1 MIRKLFISKLF
12 LILWVAVG
20 FAQTENIRI
29 EVRDLP
35 LNAVLLH
42 LREKY
47 DFHLSYSENQVARY
61 KITASQTFSSKEE
74 TLKFLLEG
82 LPFQLKKIDD
92 VFVIIPEKKKT
103 KDSPP
108 SNQTRITGQIIE
120 AGSSEPLPFSQI
132 MINNQPLLSDVSGNF
147 SFLSTDE
154 NSFRLRIS
162 HLGYYIYD
170 TLLYAGINQQFKLY
184 PSNFVLPEIVVQDS
198 KVERATMVGEK
209 AGKITIN
216 HNIARFLPGQ
226 GDNSVFNLIRLMP
239 GIQAAGEQ
247 SEDLLIWGSYE
258 GQNLVTFDE
267 FTLFGL
273 KNYNDNISV
282 VNPFLV
288 KNIEILK
295 GGFETKYGNRVGG
308 IVNITA
314 KNGNMQKPVISLN
327 INPTTL
333 NGMVEIPLFGK
344 SSLQMAYRQTYYN
357 LYQSGDFNIFAPT
370 RQTSGKNGNPVMHR
384 NVTFDTEVLPDNYQF
399 RDMNLK
405 YSFNFDRGDQFYV
418 SMYGGGDYF
427 RLLADASVTRE
438 VDMTPNMGQHIKTP
452 TVLNVNM
459 QDEEKNRQFGASG
472 FYNRKWSDKL
482 VSKFVITHSD
492 FSKKLTDDISVVNSK
507 TQNTLNTYQINTTNT
522 ALENS
527 LRIENIL
534 TFLNGHQ
541 LEFGAGFYNNEAQI
555 HLNTS
560 ILTNLTNDTTHLY
573 RSNRIFAYAQDN
585 LPIGE
590 HFLLKSGIRI
600 NQSLS
605 NNQFVAEPRLSASY
619 QFNERFKLNVSWG
632 RYHQY
637 IYKVANIDR
646 SQNYTYLWVTNNT
659 SVPLLNATH
668 WIGELNYFKND
679 LTLNLQAYYKPTGN
693 LTERVFEQR
702 TMKRITVE
710 GYFPYYGDSKT
721 YGIDLFAKKEFGK
734 HSVWASYSLS
744 KALERF
750 APKNQPLPA
759 YILAP
764 QHQLHEFKV
773 AGLFNVRSFYFSANY
788 VYGSGL
794 EILKKVFGEGANTA
808 YNRVDVAATYKYTPK
823 WVSGELGLSIL
834 NLFDTQNLR
843 YANLK
848 NFQLTKDLGDFRVYS
863 SSVPFTPVLFLKM
876 VF

>member
-1 MIRKLFISKLF
+1 L
-12 LILWVAVG
+12 LILLVTVG

-29 EVRDLP
+29 EVSELP
-35 LNAVLLH
+35 LNTVLLH

-47 DFHLSYSENQVARY
+47 DFHLSYSEDQVSKY
-61 KITASQTFSSKEE
+61 KITASRTFTSKEE

-92 VFVIIPEKKKT
+92 VFVIVPEKKRT
-103 KDSPP
+103 KDIPKKD
-108 SNQTRITGQIIE
+108 QTQITGQIVE

-132 MINNQPLLSDVSGNF
+132 MINNQPLVSDVSGNF

-198 KVERATMVGEK
+198 KIERATMVGEK
-209 AGKITIN
+209 AGKISIN

-333 NGMVEIPLFGK
+333 NGMVELPLFGK
-344 SSLQMAYRQTYYN
+344 SSLQLAYRQTYYN

-370 RQTSGKNGNPVMHR
+370 RQTSGKNGNSVMHK

-405 YSFNFDRGDQFYV
+405 YTYNFDRGDQFYV

-438 VDMTPNMGQHIKTP
+438 LLMNQHRKTP
-452 TVLNVNM
+452 TLLNVDM
-459 QDEEKNRQFGASG
+459 QNDERNCQLGASA

-482 VSKFVITHSD
+482 VSKIVAAHSD
-492 FSKKLTDDISVVNSK
+492 FSKKLTDNVDVINSI
-507 TQNTLNTYQINTTNT
+507 TTNRINEYQVNTTNT

-527 LRIENIL
+527 LRLENIL
-534 TFLNGHQ
+534 TLLNGHQ
-541 LEFGAGFYNNEAQI
+541 LEFGAGFYNNEAKIQLSTSYFNI
-555 HLNTS
+555 SAKDTSHLFS
-560 ILTNLTNDTTHLY
+560 
-573 RSNRIFAYAQDN
+573 SNRIFAYIQDD
-585 LPIGE
+585 LPVGG
-590 HFLLKSGIRI
+590 HLLLKSGIRLI
-600 NQSLS
+600 QSFS
-605 NNQFVAEPRLSASY
+605 GGNFIAEPRITASY
-619 QFNERFKLNVSWG
+619 KINESLKLNTSWG

-646 SQNYTYLWVTNNT
+646 SQNYTYLWVTNNNT
-659 SVPLLNATH
+659 VPLLNATH
-668 WIGELNYFKND
+668 WLGELNYFKND
-679 LTLNLQAYYKPTGN
+679 LTLNLQVYYKPTKN

-702 TMKRITVE
+702 TIKRVTVE

-734 HSVWASYSLS
+734 HSIWASYTLS

-750 APKNQPLPA
+750 APQNQPLPA
-759 YILAP
+759 YVLAP

-773 AGLFNVRSFYFSANY
+773 AGLFNIHSFYFSGNY

-794 EILKKVFGEGANTA
+794 EILKRVFGEEANTN
-808 YNRVDVAATYKYTPK
+808 YNRVDVAATYKFTPK

-848 NFQLTKDLGDFRVYS
+848 NFQITKDLGNFKVYS